1 MKMKM
6 NMLLSGIAIAFSS
19 SVLAVEPEA
28 YITDSGI
35 VITPIINAG
44 YKYDNNI
51 FSQEDDTK
59 ESGIFMFSPTTNF
72 LLNDG
77 VNSYQVDIG
86 AQWGM
91 FIDSS
96 DDNSFAGDLG
106 FKTHL
111 EPSSRSRFD
120 IELEANKKVETR
132 GTGITEGLGDFV
144 DEPLSYN
151 EQLAQLTYEYGSLSS
166 SARIAFMGSYY
177 NKNYTNFDAITQFRN
192 FNKSTVG
199 STFYYSTNSNTDAFL
214 ELKGGSTK
222 YDLSEN
228 VSRDSDDFTAYV
240 GVEWEATALTSGS
253 FKIGQEEKDFSDAG
267 REDFKGVSWEGNINW
282 QPLTYTTLSLTT
294 SRSTKNP
301 DVQGDYIKE
310 SIYGANWT
318 HEWNEKVTST
328 LNYSYRH
335 EDYSGFERV
344 DKNNNYYADVIY
356 QFKRWADISL
366 YMEYTDKDSTNE
378 NIVYDKTIIGLDF
391 TFSL

>member
-1 MKMKM
+1 
-6 NMLLSGIAIAFSS
+6 
-19 SVLAVEPEA
+19 
-28 YITDSGI
+28 
-35 VITPIINAG
+35 
-44 YKYDNNI
+44 
-51 FSQEDDTK
+51 
-59 ESGIFMFSPTTNF
+59 
-72 LLNDG
+72 
-77 VNSYQVDIG
+77 
-86 AQWGM
+86 
-91 FIDSS
+91 
-96 DDNSFAGDLG
+96 
-106 FKTHL
+106 
-111 EPSSRSRFD
+111 
-120 IELEANKKVETR
+120 
-132 GTGITEGLGDFV
+132 
-144 DEPLSYN
+144 
-151 EQLAQLTYEYGSLSS
+151 
-166 SARIAFMGSYY
+166 MGSYY

>member
-1 MKMKM
+1 MNTKMKV
-6 NMLLSGIAIAFSS
+6 LLGTTAIILNGTA
-19 SVLAVEPEA
+19 LAVSPEA

-35 VITPIINAG
+35 AIVPIVNAG

-51 FSQEDDTK
+51 FSQDDDTK
-59 ESGIFMFSPTTNF
+59 ESGIFMFSPSTNF
-72 LLNDG
+72 LLDDG

-96 DDNSFAGDLG
+96 EDNSFAGDLG
-106 FKTHL
+106 FTTHL

-120 IELEANKKVETR
+120 IEFEANKKIETR
-132 GTGITEGLGDFV
+132 GSGITEGLGDIV
-144 DEPLSYN
+144 DEPISYN

-166 SARIAFMGSYY
+166 SARIAFTGSYY
-177 NKNYTNFDAITQFRN
+177 NKNYTNFAAITQFRN

-199 STFYYSTNSNTDAFL
+199 STFFYSTNSSTDAFL
-214 ELKGGSTK
+214 EIKNSNTK
-222 YDLSEN
+222 FDISEN
-228 VSRDSDDFTAYV
+228 FSRDSEVFTALI
-240 GVEWEATALTSGS
+240 GVKWEATALTSGS

-294 SRSTKNP
+294 SRATKNP
-301 DVQGDYIKE
+301 DVQGDFIKE
-310 SIYGANWT
+310 SVYGVNWT
-318 HEWNEKVTST
+318 HEWNEKITST
-328 LNYSYRH
+328 LNYSYRD

-344 DKNNNYYADVIY
+344 DKNNNFYADVIY

-366 YMEYTDKDSTNE
+366 YMEHTDKDSTNE
-378 NIVYDKTIIGLDF
+378 DIVYDKTVIGLDF